1 MVKCS
6 SSSCQ
11 HATGNGC
18 VCVCGHG
25 NHGAKARLRWAV
37 ALRIPVGQRHS
48 QQKNDSAIAAEQ
60 RRKAQIAL
68 TKQSE
73 SLRLS
78 RTDPRRHDANAFF
91 EANRSLEIVDW
102 LIEHPTELEQMQ
114 WIADQVGDSAEELL
128 TQREGKHH
136 RVADHLWCDILASL
150 ATVLDKMLE
159 TKDKV
164 IELVASDVADK
175 VWRLLKRQRNKEL
188 GNAPCQKPQTRNTT
202 SRLARDKSDGLD
214 ERILKKTTQ
223 VLVKKIIKHFT
234 SDPVMPI
241 ENLLLQI
248 RLLALLFCP
257 DPYAHQAVWNHCMF
271 PLLKEKIIADSLEEL
286 QTLKRVFNQMWT
298 TWPL

>member
-18 VCVCGHG
+18 VCACGHG

-37 ALRIPVGQRHS
+37 ALRVPAGQRTS
-48 QQKNDSAIAAEQ
+48 QQENDSTIAAEQ
-60 RRKAQIAL
+60 RCKARIAL

-114 WIADQVGDSAEELL
+114 WIADQIGDSAETLL
-128 TQREGKHH
+128 TQHKGKHH
-136 RVADHLWCDILASL
+136 RVADHLWCDILAAL
-150 ATVLDKMLE
+150 AVILE
-159 TKDKV
+159 KALKTKDKIV
-164 IELVASDVADK
+164 DLVASEVADG
-175 VWRLLKRQRNKEL
+175 VWRLLKSQRNKEL

-202 SRLARDKSDGLD
+202 SRLSRDISKGLD
-214 ERILKKTTQ
+214 ERILKKTIQ
-223 VLVKKIIKHFT
+223 VLVEKIIKHFT
-234 SDPVMPI
+234 SDPVMSI

-257 DPYAHQAVWNHCMF
+257 DPYAHRAVWNHCMI
-271 PLLKEKIIADSLEEL
+271 PLLKERIIAESLKEL
-286 QTLKRVFNQMWT
+286 QTLKRLFDQKW

>member
-1 MVKCS
+1 MIKCS

-37 ALRIPVGQRHS
+37 ALRIPVGQRNS
-48 QQKNDSAIAAEQ
+48 QQEDDSAIAAEQ

-150 ATVLDKMLE
+150 AAVLDKMLE

-164 IELVASDVADK
+164 IELVASEIADS
-175 VWRLLKRQRNKEL
+175 VWKLVEKERGEEL
-188 GNAPCQKPQTRNTT
+188 GNAPCQKPRTRNTT
-202 SRLARDKSDGLD
+202 SRLSRDISKGLD

-223 VLVKKIIKHFT
+223 VLVEKIIKHFT
-234 SDPVMPI
+234 SDSVMSI

-248 RLLALLFCP
+248 RLLSLLFCP
-257 DPYAHQAVWNHCMF
+257 DPYAHRAVWNCCLV
-271 PLLKEKIIADSLEEL
+271 PLLEGKVVAKSLKEL
-286 QTLKRVFNQMWT
+286 QTLKRLFDQKW